1 MKGPKRLLS
10 VLLAA
15 SLSVWCV
22 PAGALAEEAPGA
34 SDGAAV
40 SGTPSADATIGSS
53 SAVDGAGTDAGTS
66 QVATPAQPDAAV
78 GASSA
83 APEAAQPA
91 AAQAAAADEGGA
103 AGEGETAGDE
113 SFEGVY
119 VISAAAN
126 SKAVL
131 STAGS
136 QFYSGANV
144 ELASA
149 NGTLFQR
156 WRIEAVGE
164 GYYTITSVA
173 TGKVLDVANGGRTPG
188 TNVWQC
194 TPFGNDAQKWKIAR
208 AADGSV
214 TLVSKLSGLALD
226 IADGLAVAGTN
237 IQTYTVNGAPA
248 QRFALAPV
256 SDPAPEAL
264 LAAGVYEICAA
275 GDTSYALDVAD
286 ASLVSGADVR
296 LWSSNYSQAQKWY
309 IEPDSEG
316 YYTIISMGSGLVLDV
331 SNGGLTPGTNVWQCT
346 PFGNSMQK
354 WRLVDNGNGS
364 FSLISKGNVLA
375 LDIADG
381 ICAAGTDV
389 RTWTPNGAI
398 AQSFVFS
405 PCESTYADGT
415 YELALSSD
423 KGTDLDVFDA
433 STESGANVQVHTDNG
448 GYAQKWH
455 VTTRDD
461 GYCTIESLCS
471 GKVLAVE
478 GGSAAVGSNV
488 CQQTADGTDSQ
499 LWKLVPLGNGAYR
512 IASKSGEFALSLSG
526 KNVVLGSSA
535 DASSFILKKT
545 PIIIDGFYIIG
556 AYTNPSVKLDVQDA
570 SRASGANVQ
579 LHTENGSN
587 AQVVKIS
594 TNADGSYTIAF
605 PFSRKVLDVANG
617 GRTPGTNVWQ
627 CTPFGNDAQKWY
639 PKYAGDQ
646 SFSFVC
652 KGNGLALDIADGIAE
667 SGTNVQVYTRNNS
680 IAQRFVLTP
689 TTYVPDDF
697 SDLLAHFSTVST
709 NTFNGWYNMSRALSN
724 FDGMVVWPGETV
736 SFFDTCGPCGAAEG
750 YLIAGVVGGSGYGG
764 GICQASTTLYG
775 AVVRAGLTIVERQN
789 HTTPSTYVPIGQD
802 AMVNWGSSDFRFRN
816 DWDFPVKIVVDNYD
830 RTLNCDIWGIQPDWY
845 DYIDVSSWWTGSHS
859 AAAQREYY
867 KDGVIVATSALPNS
881 WYW

>member
-1 MKGPKRLLS
+1 MPE
-10 VLLAA
+10 VAQ
-15 SLSVWCV
+15 
-22 PAGALAEEAPGA
+22 P
-34 SDGAAV
+34 
-40 SGTPSADATIGSS
+40 
-53 SAVDGAGTDAGTS
+53 
-66 QVATPAQPDAAV
+66 VAT
-78 GASSA
+78 G
-83 APEAAQPA
+83 
-91 AAQAAAADEGGA
+91 EGGA
-103 AGEGETAGDE
+103 AGEGETAGEE

-119 VISAAAN
+119 VVSAAAN
-126 SKAVL
+126 LKAVL

-156 WRIEAVGE
+156 WRIESVGK

-194 TPFGNDAQKWKIAR
+194 TPFGNDAQKW
-208 AADGSV
+208 
-214 TLVSKLSGLALD
+214 
-226 IADGLAVAGTN
+226 
-237 IQTYTVNGAPA
+237 
-248 QRFALAPV
+248 
-256 SDPAPEAL
+256 
-264 LAAGVYEICAA
+264 
-275 GDTSYALDVAD
+275 
-286 ASLVSGADVR
+286 
-296 LWSSNYSQAQKWY
+296 
-309 IEPDSEG
+309 
-316 YYTIISMGSGLVLDV
+316 
-331 SNGGLTPGTNVWQCT
+331 
-346 PFGNSMQK
+346 
-354 WRLVDNGNGS
+354 
-364 FSLISKGNVLA
+364 
-375 LDIADG
+375 
-381 ICAAGTDV
+381 
-389 RTWTPNGAI
+389 
-398 AQSFVFS
+398 
-405 PCESTYADGT
+405 
-415 YELALSSD
+415 
-423 KGTDLDVFDA
+423 
-433 STESGANVQVHTDNG
+433 
-448 GYAQKWH
+448 
-455 VTTRDD
+455 
-461 GYCTIESLCS
+461 
-471 GKVLAVE
+471 
-478 GGSAAVGSNV
+478 
-488 CQQTADGTDSQ
+488 
-499 LWKLVPLGNGAYR
+499 
-512 IASKSGEFALSLSG
+512 
-526 KNVVLGSSA
+526 
-535 DASSFILKKT
+535 
-545 PIIIDGFYIIG
+545 
-556 AYTNPSVKLDVQDA
+556 
-570 SRASGANVQ
+570 
-579 LHTENGSN
+579 
-587 AQVVKIS
+587 
-594 TNADGSYTIAF
+594 
-605 PFSRKVLDVANG
+605 
-617 GRTPGTNVWQ
+617 
-627 CTPFGNDAQKWY
+627 Y
-639 PKYAGDQ
+639 PKYVGDQ

>member
-53 SAVDGAGTDAGTS
+53 SAADGAGTDAGTS

-91 AAQAAAADEGGA
+91 AAQPAAAGEGGA

-226 IADGLAVAGTN
+226 IADGLAIAGTN

-248 QRFALAPV
+248 QRFALTSV

-296 LWSSNYSQAQKWY
+296 LWSSNHSQAQKWY

-316 YYTIISMGSGLVLDV
+316 YYTITSMGSGLVLDV
-331 SNGGLTPGTNVWQCT
+331 SNGGL
-346 PFGNSMQK
+346 
-354 WRLVDNGNGS
+354 
-364 FSLISKGNVLA
+364 
-375 LDIADG
+375 
-381 ICAAGTDV
+381 
-389 RTWTPNGAI
+389 
-398 AQSFVFS
+398 
-405 PCESTYADGT
+405 
-415 YELALSSD
+415 
-423 KGTDLDVFDA
+423 
-433 STESGANVQVHTDNG
+433 
-448 GYAQKWH
+448 
-455 VTTRDD
+455 
-461 GYCTIESLCS
+461 
-471 GKVLAVE
+471 
-478 GGSAAVGSNV
+478 
-488 CQQTADGTDSQ
+488 
-499 LWKLVPLGNGAYR
+499 
-512 IASKSGEFALSLSG
+512 
-526 KNVVLGSSA
+526 
-535 DASSFILKKT
+535 
-545 PIIIDGFYIIG
+545 
-556 AYTNPSVKLDVQDA
+556 
-570 SRASGANVQ
+570 
-579 LHTENGSN
+579 
-587 AQVVKIS
+587 
-594 TNADGSYTIAF
+594 
-605 PFSRKVLDVANG
+605 
-617 GRTPGTNVWQ
+617 TPGTNVWQ

>member
-22 PAGALAEEAPGA
+22 PAGAFAEEAPGA

-40 SGTPSADATIGSS
+40 AGTPSADATIGSS
-53 SAVDGAGTDAGTS
+53 SAADGAGTDAGTS
-66 QVATPAQPDAAV
+66 QVTTPAQPDAAV

-91 AAQAAAADEGGA
+91 AAGEGGA
-103 AGEGETAGDE
+103 AGEGETAGGE

-248 QRFALAPV
+248 QRFALTPV

-296 LWSSNYSQAQKWY
+296 LWSSNHSQAQKWY

-316 YYTIISMGSGLVLDV
+316 YYTITSMGSGLVLDV
-331 SNGGLTPGTNVWQCT
+331 SNGGL
-346 PFGNSMQK
+346 
-354 WRLVDNGNGS
+354 
-364 FSLISKGNVLA
+364 
-375 LDIADG
+375 
-381 ICAAGTDV
+381 
-389 RTWTPNGAI
+389 
-398 AQSFVFS
+398 
-405 PCESTYADGT
+405 
-415 YELALSSD
+415 
-423 KGTDLDVFDA
+423 
-433 STESGANVQVHTDNG
+433 
-448 GYAQKWH
+448 
-455 VTTRDD
+455 
-461 GYCTIESLCS
+461 
-471 GKVLAVE
+471 
-478 GGSAAVGSNV
+478 
-488 CQQTADGTDSQ
+488 
-499 LWKLVPLGNGAYR
+499 
-512 IASKSGEFALSLSG
+512 
-526 KNVVLGSSA
+526 
-535 DASSFILKKT
+535 
-545 PIIIDGFYIIG
+545 
-556 AYTNPSVKLDVQDA
+556 
-570 SRASGANVQ
+570 
-579 LHTENGSN
+579 
-587 AQVVKIS
+587 
-594 TNADGSYTIAF
+594 
-605 PFSRKVLDVANG
+605 
-617 GRTPGTNVWQ
+617 TPGTNVWQ

-816 DWDFPVKIVVDNYD
+816 DWDFPVKIVVDNHD

>member
-53 SAVDGAGTDAGTS
+53 FAADGAGTDAGTS

-91 AAQAAAADEGGA
+91 AAQPAAAGEGGA

-248 QRFALAPV
+248 QRFALTPV

-296 LWSSNYSQAQKWY
+296 LWSSNHSQAQKWY

-316 YYTIISMGSGLVLDV
+316 YYTITSMGSGLVLDV

-346 PFGNSMQK
+346 S
-354 WRLVDNGNGS
+354 
-364 FSLISKGNVLA
+364 
-375 LDIADG
+375 
-381 ICAAGTDV
+381 
-389 RTWTPNGAI
+389 
-398 AQSFVFS
+398 
-405 PCESTYADGT
+405 
-415 YELALSSD
+415 
-423 KGTDLDVFDA
+423 
-433 STESGANVQVHTDNG
+433 
-448 GYAQKWH
+448 
-455 VTTRDD
+455 
-461 GYCTIESLCS
+461 
-471 GKVLAVE
+471 
-478 GGSAAVGSNV
+478 
-488 CQQTADGTDSQ
+488 
-499 LWKLVPLGNGAYR
+499 
-512 IASKSGEFALSLSG
+512 
-526 KNVVLGSSA
+526 
-535 DASSFILKKT
+535 
-545 PIIIDGFYIIG
+545 
-556 AYTNPSVKLDVQDA
+556 
-570 SRASGANVQ
+570 
-579 LHTENGSN
+579 
-587 AQVVKIS
+587 
-594 TNADGSYTIAF
+594 
-605 PFSRKVLDVANG
+605 
-617 GRTPGTNVWQ
+617 
-627 CTPFGNDAQKWY
+627 FGNDAQKWY

-764 GICQASTTLYG
+764 GICQASITLYG

>member
-1 MKGPKRLLS
+1 M
-10 VLLAA
+10 
-15 SLSVWCV
+15 
-22 PAGALAEEAPGA
+22 
-34 SDGAAV
+34 
-40 SGTPSADATIGSS
+40 
-53 SAVDGAGTDAGTS
+53 
-66 QVATPAQPDAAV
+66 
-78 GASSA
+78 
-83 APEAAQPA
+83 
-91 AAQAAAADEGGA
+91 
-103 AGEGETAGDE
+103 
-113 SFEGVY
+113 
-119 VISAAAN
+119 
-126 SKAVL
+126 
-131 STAGS
+131 
-136 QFYSGANV
+136 
-144 ELASA
+144 
-149 NGTLFQR
+149 
-156 WRIEAVGE
+156 
-164 GYYTITSVA
+164 
-173 TGKVLDVANGGRTPG
+173 
-188 TNVWQC
+188 
-194 TPFGNDAQKWKIAR
+194 
-208 AADGSV
+208 
-214 TLVSKLSGLALD
+214 
-226 IADGLAVAGTN
+226 
-237 IQTYTVNGAPA
+237 
-248 QRFALAPV
+248 
-256 SDPAPEAL
+256 
-264 LAAGVYEICAA
+264 
-275 GDTSYALDVAD
+275 
-286 ASLVSGADVR
+286 
-296 LWSSNYSQAQKWY
+296 
-309 IEPDSEG
+309 
-316 YYTIISMGSGLVLDV
+316 
-331 SNGGLTPGTNVWQCT
+331 
-346 PFGNSMQK
+346 
-354 WRLVDNGNGS
+354 
-364 FSLISKGNVLA
+364 
-375 LDIADG
+375 
-381 ICAAGTDV
+381 
-389 RTWTPNGAI
+389 
-398 AQSFVFS
+398 
-405 PCESTYADGT
+405 
-415 YELALSSD
+415 
-423 KGTDLDVFDA
+423 FDA

-471 GKVLAVE
+471 GKLLAIE
-478 GGSAAVGSNV
+478 GGSAAVGANV
-488 CQQTADGTDSQ
+488 CQQTTDGTDSQ

-545 PIIIDGFYIIG
+545 PIIIEGFYTIG

-570 SRASGANVQ
+570 SRTSGANVQ

-594 TNADGSYTIAF
+594 ANADGSYMIAF

-680 IAQRFVLTP
+680 IAQRFMLTP

-859 AAAQREYY
+859 ASAQREYY

>member
-40 SGTPSADATIGSS
+40 AGTPSADATIGSS
-53 SAVDGAGTDAGTS
+53 SAADGAGTDAGTS
-66 QVATPAQPDAAV
+66 QVATPVQPDAAV

-83 APEAAQPA
+83 AAEAAALAAAQPA
-91 AAQAAAADEGGA
+91 AAGEGGV

-173 TGKVLDVANGGRTPG
+173 TG
-188 TNVWQC
+188 
-194 TPFGNDAQKWKIAR
+194 
-208 AADGSV
+208 
-214 TLVSKLSGLALD
+214 
-226 IADGLAVAGTN
+226 
-237 IQTYTVNGAPA
+237 
-248 QRFALAPV
+248 
-256 SDPAPEAL
+256 
-264 LAAGVYEICAA
+264 
-275 GDTSYALDVAD
+275 
-286 ASLVSGADVR
+286 
-296 LWSSNYSQAQKWY
+296 
-309 IEPDSEG
+309 
-316 YYTIISMGSGLVLDV
+316 
-331 SNGGLTPGTNVWQCT
+331 
-346 PFGNSMQK
+346 
-354 WRLVDNGNGS
+354 
-364 FSLISKGNVLA
+364 
-375 LDIADG
+375 
-381 ICAAGTDV
+381 
-389 RTWTPNGAI
+389 
-398 AQSFVFS
+398 
-405 PCESTYADGT
+405 
-415 YELALSSD
+415 
-423 KGTDLDVFDA
+423 
-433 STESGANVQVHTDNG
+433 
-448 GYAQKWH
+448 
-455 VTTRDD
+455 
-461 GYCTIESLCS
+461 
-471 GKVLAVE
+471 
-478 GGSAAVGSNV
+478 
-488 CQQTADGTDSQ
+488 
-499 LWKLVPLGNGAYR
+499 
-512 IASKSGEFALSLSG
+512 
-526 KNVVLGSSA
+526 
-535 DASSFILKKT
+535 
-545 PIIIDGFYIIG
+545 
-556 AYTNPSVKLDVQDA
+556 
-570 SRASGANVQ
+570 
-579 LHTENGSN
+579 
-587 AQVVKIS
+587 
-594 TNADGSYTIAF
+594 
-605 PFSRKVLDVANG
+605 KVLDVANG

-867 KDGVIVATSALPNS
+867 KDGVIVASSALPNS

>member
-22 PAGALAEEAPGA
+22 PATALAEEAPGA
-34 SDGAAV
+34 FDGAAV
-40 SGTPSADATIGSS
+40 AGTPSADATTGSS
-53 SAVDGAGTDAGTS
+53 SAADGTGTDAGTS

-91 AAQAAAADEGGA
+91 AAGEGGA
-103 AGEGETAGDE
+103 AGEGEAAGDE

-149 NGTLFQR
+149 NGMLFQR

-248 QRFALAPV
+248 QRFALTPV

-296 LWSSNYSQAQKWY
+296 LWSSNHSQAQKVVHRARLRGLLHDHLDGLGARARRFQWRAHPWHERVAVHAVWQQHAEVAPRRQRQRLLLAY
-309 IEPDSEG
+309 FEGQRARARHRRRNLRREHGCAHVDSERG
-316 YYTIISMGSGLVLDV
+316 HRPIVRLQPVREHVRRRHLRACAERQR
-331 SNGGLTPGTNVWQCT
+331 LPKTP
-346 PFGNSMQK
+346 P
-354 WRLVDNGNGS
+354 
-364 FSLISKGNVLA
+364 
-375 LDIADG
+375 
-381 ICAAGTDV
+381 
-389 RTWTPNGAI
+389 
-398 AQSFVFS
+398 
-405 PCESTYADGT
+405 
-415 YELALSSD
+415 
-423 KGTDLDVFDA
+423 DVFDA
-433 STESGANVQVHTDNG
+433 STESGANVQVHTNNG

-471 GKVLAVE
+471 GKVLAIE
-478 GGSAAVGSNV
+478 GGSAAVGANV
-488 CQQTADGTDSQ
+488 CQQTADGIDSQ

-535 DASSFILKKT
+535 DASSFIPKKT
-545 PIIIDGFYIIG
+545 PIIIDGFYTIG

-570 SRASGANVQ
+570 S
-579 LHTENGSN
+579 
-587 AQVVKIS
+587 AQ
-594 TNADGSYTIAF
+594 AA
-605 PFSRKVLDVANG
+605 
-617 GRTPGTNVWQ
+617 RTCSCIPRTVR
-627 CTPFGNDAQKWY
+627 
-639 PKYAGDQ
+639 
-646 SFSFVC
+646 
-652 KGNGLALDIADGIAE
+652 
-667 SGTNVQVYTRNNS
+667 TR
-680 IAQRFVLTP
+680 R
-689 TTYVPDDF
+689 
-697 SDLLAHFSTVST
+697 
-709 NTFNGWYNMSRALSN
+709 W
-724 FDGMVVWPGETV
+724 
-736 SFFDTCGPCGAAEG
+736 
-750 YLIAGVVGGSGYGG
+750 
-764 GICQASTTLYG
+764 
-775 AVVRAGLTIVERQN
+775 
-789 HTTPSTYVPIGQD
+789 
-802 AMVNWGSSDFRFRN
+802 
-816 DWDFPVKIVVDNYD
+816 
-830 RTLNCDIWGIQPDWY
+830 
-845 DYIDVSSWWTGSHS
+845 
-859 AAAQREYY
+859 
-867 KDGVIVATSALPNS
+867 
-881 WYW
+881 

>member
-22 PAGALAEEAPGA
+22 PAGAFAQETAGA
-34 SDGAAV
+34 NADGSVAGA
-40 SGTPSADATIGSS
+40 PSADAAVEGSS
-53 SAVDGAGTDAGTS
+53 AEGSTGADAGSS
-66 QVATPAQPDAAV
+66 QVATPAQPDAAS

-83 APEAAQPA
+83 APEAAAPAAAQPA
-91 AAQAAAADEGGA
+91 AAGEGSAASEGES
-103 AGEGETAGDE
+103 AGEE

-194 TPFGNDAQKWKIAR
+194 TPFGNDAPKWKIAR

-214 TLVSKLSGLALD
+214 TLVSKL
-226 IADGLAVAGTN
+226 
-237 IQTYTVNGAPA
+237 
-248 QRFALAPV
+248 
-256 SDPAPEAL
+256 
-264 LAAGVYEICAA
+264 
-275 GDTSYALDVAD
+275 
-286 ASLVSGADVR
+286 
-296 LWSSNYSQAQKWY
+296 
-309 IEPDSEG
+309 
-316 YYTIISMGSGLVLDV
+316 SGLVLDV

-405 PCESTYADGT
+405 PCERTYADGT
-415 YELALSSD
+415 YELALSND

-471 GKVLAVE
+471 GKVLAIE
-478 GGSAAVGSNV
+478 GGSAAAGANV
-488 CQQTADGTDSQ
+488 CQQTADGADSQ

-512 IASKSGEFALSLSG
+512 ITSKSGELALSLSG

-535 DASSFILKKT
+535 DASSFILKNT
-545 PIIIDGFYIIG
+545 PIIIEGFYTIG

-570 SRASGANVQ
+570 SRVSGANVQ
-579 LHTENGSN
+579 LHSENGSN

-594 TNADGSYTIAF
+594 ANADGSYTIAF

-639 PKYAGDQ
+639 PKYAGDR

>member
-40 SGTPSADATIGSS
+40 SGTPSADAAIGSS
-53 SAVDGAGTDAGTS
+53 FAADGAGTDAGTS

-91 AAQAAAADEGGA
+91 AAGEGGA

-194 TPFGNDAQKWKIAR
+194 TPFGNDAQKWKIVR

-226 IADGLAVAGTN
+226 IADGLAIAGTN

-248 QRFALAPV
+248 QRFALTPV

-296 LWSSNYSQAQKWY
+296 LWSSNHSQAQKWY

-316 YYTIISMGSGLVLDV
+316 YYTITSMGSGFVLDV
-331 SNGGLTPGTNVWQCT
+331 SNGGL
-346 PFGNSMQK
+346 
-354 WRLVDNGNGS
+354 
-364 FSLISKGNVLA
+364 
-375 LDIADG
+375 
-381 ICAAGTDV
+381 
-389 RTWTPNGAI
+389 
-398 AQSFVFS
+398 
-405 PCESTYADGT
+405 
-415 YELALSSD
+415 
-423 KGTDLDVFDA
+423 
-433 STESGANVQVHTDNG
+433 
-448 GYAQKWH
+448 
-455 VTTRDD
+455 
-461 GYCTIESLCS
+461 
-471 GKVLAVE
+471 
-478 GGSAAVGSNV
+478 
-488 CQQTADGTDSQ
+488 
-499 LWKLVPLGNGAYR
+499 
-512 IASKSGEFALSLSG
+512 
-526 KNVVLGSSA
+526 
-535 DASSFILKKT
+535 
-545 PIIIDGFYIIG
+545 
-556 AYTNPSVKLDVQDA
+556 
-570 SRASGANVQ
+570 
-579 LHTENGSN
+579 
-587 AQVVKIS
+587 
-594 TNADGSYTIAF
+594 
-605 PFSRKVLDVANG
+605 
-617 GRTPGTNVWQ
+617 TPGTNVWQ

-736 SFFDTCGPCGAAEG
+736 SFVAMLSTKNAPAGRLMDHIVLILNDPSRPLREIRLAA
-750 YLIAGVVGGSGYGG
+750 
-764 GICQASTTLYG
+764 
-775 AVVRAGLTIVERQN
+775 TIV
-789 HTTPSTYVPIGQD
+789 P
-802 AMVNWGSSDFRFRN
+802 
-816 DWDFPVKIVVDNYD
+816 
-830 RTLNCDIWGIQPDWY
+830 
-845 DYIDVSSWWTGSHS
+845 
-859 AAAQREYY
+859 
-867 KDGVIVATSALPNS
+867 
-881 WYW
+881 

>member
-15 SLSVWCV
+15 LLSVWCV
-22 PAGALAEEAPGA
+22 PVGALAEEAPGA

-40 SGTPSADATIGSS
+40 AGTPSADVTIGSS
-53 SAVDGAGTDAGTS
+53 SAEGSAGADAGSS
-66 QVATPAQPDAAV
+66 QVATPAQPDATV

-83 APEAAQPA
+83 APEATQPA
-91 AAQAAAADEGGA
+91 AAGEGGA

-248 QRFALAPV
+248 QRFALTPV

-296 LWSSNYSQAQKWY
+296 LWSSNHSQAQKWY

-316 YYTIISMGSGLVLDV
+316 YYTITSMGSGLVLDV

-346 PFGNSMQK
+346 PFGN
-354 WRLVDNGNGS
+354 
-364 FSLISKGNVLA
+364 
-375 LDIADG
+375 
-381 ICAAGTDV
+381 
-389 RTWTPNGAI
+389 
-398 AQSFVFS
+398 
-405 PCESTYADGT
+405 
-415 YELALSSD
+415 
-423 KGTDLDVFDA
+423 
-433 STESGANVQVHTDNG
+433 
-448 GYAQKWH
+448 
-455 VTTRDD
+455 
-461 GYCTIESLCS
+461 
-471 GKVLAVE
+471 
-478 GGSAAVGSNV
+478 
-488 CQQTADGTDSQ
+488 
-499 LWKLVPLGNGAYR
+499 
-512 IASKSGEFALSLSG
+512 
-526 KNVVLGSSA
+526 
-535 DASSFILKKT
+535 
-545 PIIIDGFYIIG
+545 
-556 AYTNPSVKLDVQDA
+556 
-570 SRASGANVQ
+570 
-579 LHTENGSN
+579 
-587 AQVVKIS
+587 
-594 TNADGSYTIAF
+594 
-605 PFSRKVLDVANG
+605 
-617 GRTPGTNVWQ
+617 
-627 CTPFGNDAQKWY
+627 DAQKWY
-639 PKYAGDQ
+639 PKYAGDR

-652 KGNGLALDIADGIAE
+652 KGNGLALDIADGVAE

-680 IAQRFVLTP
+680 TAQRFVLTP

-697 SDLLAHFSTVST
+697 SDLLAHFLTVST